1 MTSIPEN
8 LINLASKSPN
18 VKAAVV
24 CADQKSI
31 LNAINESIKLN
42 LINPIL
48 IGKKITY
55 IKFQKKSILIF
66 LKLKSLIL
74 NQKLI
79 VQKLVVS

>member
-48 IGKKITY
+48 IGKKNNIHKIFSNILLASY
-55 IKFQKKSILIF
+55 KKANL
-66 LKLKSLIL
+66 LGNKK
-74 NQKLI
+74 
-79 VQKLVVS
+79 